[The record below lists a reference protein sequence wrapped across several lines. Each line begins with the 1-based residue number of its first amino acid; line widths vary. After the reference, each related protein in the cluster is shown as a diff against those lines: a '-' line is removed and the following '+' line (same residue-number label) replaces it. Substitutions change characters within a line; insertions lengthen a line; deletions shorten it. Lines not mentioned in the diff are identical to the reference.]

1 MDLRPVISNEI
12 AGVSC
17 LVTALF
23 FSVAAGLS
31 KNFLFILIF
40 LILAATCVLTAA
52 YFIREK

>member
-1 MDLRPVISNEI
+1 MDLRPVISNKI